1 MTDAF
6 KTWRSLAVHYR
17 LFFAF
22 GFAWFAIVLTM
33 SPVAGSRI
41 PAFTGD
47 QEAAAPPAIQG
58 TLGAV
63 STPSTPG
70 NDLFSP
76 LTEPTDVFDPGAG
89 FEGFEDPSADEQ
101 PPTDENDGGG
111 GDEPPPPPPCPP
123 DAALPAPAARPAVDA
138 VGGAQGTVEGATG
151 EPAPGDPAG
160 TAEGALCT
168 PASSSSVVI
177 GGLRPIDMIRLL
189 LGFPP
194 LPKS

>member
-6 KTWRSLAVHYR
+6 RTWGSLAVHYR
-17 LFFAF
+17 LFIGF
-22 GFAWFAIVLTM
+22 GFAWFAIVLTV
-33 SPVAGSRI
+33 SPVVGSRL

-47 QEAAAPPAIQG
+47 EDFAASPAVQG

-70 NDLFSP
+70 NDLFSASA
-76 LTEPTDVFDPGAG
+76 EPTDAFDPGVG
-89 FEGFEDPSADEQ
+89 FEGFEDPSADEE
-101 PPTDENDGGG
+101 PPTDEGGG
-111 GDEPPPPPPCPP
+111 GEETPPPPPPCPP
-123 DAALPAPAARPAVDA
+123 DEALPAPAARPAIDA
-138 VGGAQGTVEGATG
+138 ARGAQGAVEGATG
-151 EPAPGDPAG
+151 QPVPGDPAG
-160 TAEGALCT
+160 TAEGAFCT

-194 LPKS
+194 LPKP